1 MKKRKMGGLFTFPM
15 VASSI
20 VLIVIL
26 IASLFGTLLSP
37 YDPDAID
44 LSNTFA
50 GFSPAHLFG
59 TDEMGRDMFSRMLTG
74 AHTTILNAVLVV
86 IIADAIGV
94 PMGLLCGFYEGK
106 LDKIVMRI
114 WDIIA
119 AFPPLILAMIF
130 VSIFGKGEM
139 NAVVATGIVYIP
151 MISRLTRSSVLTEK
165 TKTYVETARSLG
177 YSDSRIIFGHIF
189 PNVVQTL
196 LAEFTLDIGYAIIA
210 LASLSY
216 LGMGVQAPKSDWGSI
231 LQTGMTLL
239 FKAPAVALI
248 PGIAIVVTVVA
259 LNMLTDCIQMY
270 IDPTQRRL
278 PKIKSYKK
286 REGKRYGKALG

>member
-15 VASSI
+15 VVSSVI
-20 VLIVIL
+20 LLIIL
-26 IASLFGTLLSP
+26 IASLFGTALSP

-44 LSNTFA
+44 LANTFA
-50 GFSPAHLFG
+50 GFSSAHWFG
-59 TDEMGRDMFSRMLTG
+59 TDEMGRDMLSRMLTG
-74 AHTTILNAVLVV
+74 AHTTIINAVLVV
-86 IIADAIGV
+86 FIADAIGI
-94 PMGLLCGFYEGK
+94 PMGLLCGYYEGK
-106 LDKIVMRI
+106 LDKMIMRV

-119 AFPPLILAMIF
+119 AFPPLILAMVF

-189 PNVVQTL
+189 PNVVPTL

-239 FKAPAVALI
+239 FKAPTVALI

-259 LNMLTDCIQMY
+259 LNMLTDSIQMY
-270 IDPTQRRL
+270 VDPTQRRL
-278 PKIKSYKK
+278 PKIRSYKK
-286 REGKRYGKALG
+286 REANRYDKALG